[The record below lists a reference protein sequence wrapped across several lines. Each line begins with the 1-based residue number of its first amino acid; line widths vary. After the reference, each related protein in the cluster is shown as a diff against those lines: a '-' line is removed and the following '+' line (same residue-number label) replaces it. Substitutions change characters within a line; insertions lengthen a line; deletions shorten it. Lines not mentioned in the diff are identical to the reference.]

1 MDSKI
6 DALDLVK
13 SAINH
18 GKSFILQGGAGSGK
32 TESLKRI
39 IEYITKEYPNK
50 RIACITY
57 TNLAAN
63 ELRVRVPN
71 SKHHIST
78 IHSFISS
85 LIADYR
91 KNIQQEFHTL
101 FVLEELSD
109 LADHASYKKLYE
121 KYSNRLYRMREGET
135 VPKVVGKKE
144 YDKDTQSFIKDLNK
158 KVLDFN
164 TFIQEEISS
173 KTIEKNSYKYND
185 TRFDSWKN
193 QTFSHDSLL
202 KLAFQFSNNYP
213 IFNKLVADKYDFIL
227 IDEFQDTQQ
236 EVMSLFKNIA
246 DQYPKCILGL
256 FGDSMQHIYDA
267 GIGNIPNS
275 DKRIIRNEQDIQDIE
290 GGKFCEIL
298 KEDNYRCSFEVVNLI
313 NHLRNDRLEQ
323 SVVFKEKI
331 IEVQEN
337 KDDRTGSVRIF
348 PVIYDKKKPNAFSS
362 QEDKDNFLEFIDI
375 KIKELR
381 SDDDKVLFLTN
392 KAISIELDFVNLY
405 NVFNQ
410 RFIEVKDEIES
421 ELQEIQLWDL
431 LELCDAY
438 DKRQYTFVIDR
449 LKINGFKINN
459 IGDKTSVS
467 NLFEDLKYADYSAMQ
482 ALDLVFGK
490 GFLRKSESYENYIQ
504 KRKRFLQEVEQ
515 DTFFRLFER
524 LYIDE
529 NITTYTRMNAYLEH
543 ADNIKSKAVFEER
556 YTLPIVEKHF
566 DELKN
571 DYKKKVF
578 YQEFFSDDL
587 KFSELK
593 NYYRYFIED
602 EESKFITMHKTKG
615 SGIDSVFIVLE
626 EYFWSQY
633 NFERIYNPSKNKDTD
648 EDKRKM
654 QKNLNLLYV
663 AASRAK
669 KDLKILRV
677 FDDESNK
684 NMFIDFFKGLD
695 RVTIEPC

>member
-1 MDSKI
+1 MDSRI

-18 GKSFILQGGAGSGK
+18 GKNFILQGGAGSGK

-39 IEYITKEYPNK
+39 IEYITQEYPNK

-63 ELRVRVPN
+63 ELKVRVPN

-85 LIADYR
+85 LIADYH

-109 LADHASYKKLYE
+109 SADYGSYKKIYE
-121 KYSNRLYRMREGET
+121 KYSDRLYLMKNGKT
-135 VPKVVGKKE
+135 VPKVVGKRE
-144 YDKDTQSFIKDLNK
+144 YDKDPQSYVQELNK
-158 KVLDFN
+158 EVVGLN
-164 TFIQEEISS
+164 AFIQEEVSS
-173 KTIEKNSYKYND
+173 KAIEKNTYKYND

-213 IFNKLVADKYDFIL
+213 IFNKIVADKYDFVL

-236 EVMSLFKNIA
+236 EVLSLFQNIVV
-246 DQYPKCILGL
+246 QYPKCVLGL

-275 DKRIIRNEQDIQDIE
+275 DKKIVRNEQDIQDIE
-290 GGKFCEIL
+290 GGKFYEIF
-298 KEDNYRCSFEVVNLI
+298 KEDNYRCSCEVVNLI
-313 NHLRNDRLEQ
+313 NHLRNDELKQ
-323 SVVFKEKI
+323 SVVFKEKLNG
-331 IEVQEN
+331 ELEN
-337 KDDRTGSVRIF
+337 EEDRVGSVKIY
-348 PVIYDKKKPNAFSS
+348 PVIYSNKNVKEAKNDFLT
-362 QEDKDNFLEFIDI
+362 FLEG
-375 KIKELR
+375 KIKELS
-381 SDDDKVLFLTN
+381 SDEDRILLLTN
-392 KAISIELDFVNLY
+392 RAISLELGFDYLY
-405 NVFNQ
+405 SVFSD
-410 RFIEVKDEIES
+410 RYSDVKDEIES
-421 ELQEIQLWDL
+421 ELIKIQLWDL

-438 DKRQYTFVIDR
+438 DKRQYPFVIDR

-459 IGDKTSVS
+459 IGDKTSIS
-467 NLFEDLKYADYSAMQ
+467 NFFEDLKCSDYSAMQ
-482 ALDLVFGK
+482 ALNLAFEKV
-490 GFLRKSESYENYIQ
+490 FLRKSESYENYIQ
-504 KRKRFLQEVEQ
+504 KRNQFLQEVEQ

-529 NITTYTRMNAYLEH
+529 NITTYTRMKEYLEH
-543 ADNIKSKAVFEER
+543 ADNFKSKVVFEER

-571 DYKKKVF
+571 NYNKKVF

-593 NYYRYFIED
+593 NYYRYFVED
-602 EESKFITMHKTKG
+602 EESKYITMHKTKG
-615 SGIDSVFIVLE
+615 SGIDNVFIVLE
-626 EYFWSQY
+626 EYFWTQY

-669 KDLKILRV
+669 KNLKILRV
-677 FDDESNK
+677 FNNEDDK
-684 NMFIDFFKGLD
+684 NRFIDFFKGLD
-695 RVTIEPC
+695 RVTIESC